1 MKAAETAAI
10 IDEAIEKDH
19 RRGKA
24 MQHLQGTQN
33 SRRYRIGAAAYL
45 YAALCTA
52 GVGAVATMARAD
64 YPERQ
69 ITMIVCFPA
78 GGGTDIAARLLNS
91 QLGEALGKPVVIE
104 NRGGAGGNI
113 GIAAAARAPADG
125 YTLLVC
131 SSAYV
136 VNPSLYAQAS
146 YDPFKDFVPVMV
158 IGASPNAFVVPAQSG
173 IRSMPEL
180 IARAKAAPGQLN
192 WTSPGAGTTPYLAG
206 ELLKLRT
213 GVQMLHIPFA
223 GAGPATT
230 AVLGGQVDLY
240 TANIGSLMPLIA
252 AGKVRP
258 IAVTSRERWPDLP
271 DVPSLEE
278 LGIRDAVSDTFQG
291 IYAPAGTPQPII
303 DRLVT
308 ELTAIL
314 SRDDVREK
322 FTKAGLP
329 VVAEGPD
336 AFRAR
341 IAREV
346 PMYKEI
352 IDQAGLKIQ

>member
-1 MKAAETAAI
+1 
-10 IDEAIEKDH
+10 
-19 RRGKA
+19 
-24 MQHLQGTQN
+24 MQHLQRTQR

-52 GVGAVATMARAD
+52 GVGAIATTARAD

-78 GGGTDIAARLLNS
+78 GGGTDIAARLINS

-146 YDPFKDFVPVMV
+146 YDPFKDFVPIMV
-158 IGASPNAFVVPAQSG
+158 IGASPNAFVVPAQSDV
-173 IRSMPEL
+173 RSMPEL
-180 IARAKAAPGQLN
+180 VARAKAAPGQLN

-240 TANIGSLMPLIA
+240 TANIGSLMPLID

-271 DVPSLEE
+271 DAPSLEE

-291 IYAPAGTPQPII
+291 IYAPGGTPQPII
-303 DRLVT
+303 DRLVK
-308 ELTAIL
+308 ELSAIL

-336 AFRAR
+336 MFRAR

>member
-1 MKAAETAAI
+1 
-10 IDEAIEKDH
+10 
-19 RRGKA
+19 
-24 MQHLQGTQN
+24 MQHLQRTQR

-52 GVGAVATMARAD
+52 GVGAIATTARAD

-78 GGGTDIAARLLNS
+78 GGGTDIAARLINS

-146 YDPFKDFVPVMV
+146 YDPFKDFVPIMV

-240 TANIGSLMPLIA
+240 TANIGSLMPLID

-271 DVPSLEE
+271 DAPSLEE

-291 IYAPAGTPQPII
+291 IYAPGGTPQPII
-303 DRLVT
+303 DRLVK
-308 ELTAIL
+308 ELSAIL

-336 AFRAR
+336 MFRAR

>member
-1 MKAAETAAI
+1 
-10 IDEAIEKDH
+10 
-19 RRGKA
+19 
-24 MQHLQGTQN
+24 MQHLQRTQR

-52 GVGAVATMARAD
+52 GVGAIATTARAD

-78 GGGTDIAARLLNS
+78 GGGTDIAARLINS

-146 YDPFKDFVPVMV
+146 YDPFKDFVPIMV
-158 IGASPNAFVVPAQSG
+158 IGASPNAFVVPAQSD

-180 IARAKAAPGQLN
+180 VARAKAAPGQLN

-230 AVLGGQVDLY
+230 AVLAGQVDLY
-240 TANIGSLMPLIA
+240 TANIGSLMPLID

-271 DVPSLEE
+271 DAPSLEE

-291 IYAPAGTPQPII
+291 IYAPGGTPQPII
-303 DRLVT
+303 DRLVK
-308 ELTAIL
+308 ELSAIL

-336 AFRAR
+336 MFRAR

>member
-1 MKAAETAAI
+1 
-10 IDEAIEKDH
+10 
-19 RRGKA
+19 
-24 MQHLQGTQN
+24 MQHLQGTQR

-52 GVGAVATMARAD
+52 GVGAIATTARAD

-78 GGGTDIAARLLNS
+78 GGGTDIAARLINS

-146 YDPFKDFVPVMV
+146 YDPFKDFVPIMV
-158 IGASPNAFVVPAQSG
+158 IGASPNAFVVPAQSD

-180 IARAKAAPGQLN
+180 VARAKAAPGQLN

-240 TANIGSLMPLIA
+240 TANIGSLMPLID

-271 DVPSLEE
+271 DAPSLEE

-291 IYAPAGTPQPII
+291 IYAPGGTPQPII
-303 DRLVT
+303 DRLVK
-308 ELTAIL
+308 ELSAIL

-336 AFRAR
+336 MFRAR

>member
-1 MKAAETAAI
+1 
-10 IDEAIEKDH
+10 
-19 RRGKA
+19 
-24 MQHLQGTQN
+24 MQHLQGTQR

-52 GVGAVATMARAD
+52 GVGAIATTARAD

-78 GGGTDIAARLLNS
+78 GGGTDIAARLINS

-158 IGASPNAFVVPAQSG
+158 IGASPNAFVVPAQSD

-180 IARAKAAPGQLN
+180 VARAKAAPGQLN

-240 TANIGSLMPLIA
+240 TANIGSLMPLID

-271 DVPSLEE
+271 DAPSLEE

-291 IYAPAGTPQPII
+291 IYAPGGTPQPII
-303 DRLVT
+303 DRLVK
-308 ELTAIL
+308 ELSAIL

-336 AFRAR
+336 MFRAR

>member
-1 MKAAETAAI
+1 
-10 IDEAIEKDH
+10 
-19 RRGKA
+19 
-24 MQHLQGTQN
+24 MQHLQRTQR

-52 GVGAVATMARAD
+52 GVGAIATTAHAD

-78 GGGTDIAARLLNS
+78 GGGTDIAARLINS

-146 YDPFKDFVPVMV
+146 YDPFKDFVPIMV
-158 IGASPNAFVVPAQSG
+158 IGASPNAFVVPAQSD

-180 IARAKAAPGQLN
+180 VARAKAAPGQLN

-213 GVQMLHIPFA
+213 GVQMLHIPCA

-240 TANIGSLMPLIA
+240 TANIGSLMPLID

-271 DVPSLEE
+271 DAPSLEE

-291 IYAPAGTPQPII
+291 IYAPGGTPQPII
-303 DRLVT
+303 DRLVK
-308 ELTAIL
+308 ELSAIL

-336 AFRAR
+336 MFRAR

>member
-1 MKAAETAAI
+1 
-10 IDEAIEKDH
+10 
-19 RRGKA
+19 
-24 MQHLQGTQN
+24 
-33 SRRYRIGAAAYL
+33 
-45 YAALCTA
+45 
-52 GVGAVATMARAD
+52 MARAD

-78 GGGTDIAARLLNS
+78 GGGTDIAARLINS

-240 TANIGSLMPLIA
+240 TANIGSLMPLID

-322 FTKAGLP
+322 FTKEGLP